1 MKTFITTSILALFL
15 VLGACSKGGDKENA
29 ATTNEQPA
37 KTEGAGHAK
46 KDVVPGSHEDWC
58 SEHEVPESQCTQC
71 DPSLAAAFKATGD
84 WCEEHGL
91 PESQCRKC
99 NPDLKIERP
108 AKK

>member
-1 MKTFITTSILALFL
+1 MKTIITTAFLALCF
-15 VLGACSKGGDKENA
+15 VLGACSKSADKDKPA
-29 ATTNEQPA
+29 AT
-37 KTEGAGHAK
+37 KTESSGHAA

-58 SEHEVPESQCTQC
+58 GEHEVPESQCTLC
-71 DPSLAAAFKATGD
+71 NPKLAAAFKATGD

-91 PESQCRKC
+91 PKSHDRKH

>member
-1 MKTFITTSILALFL
+1 MKTFITTSILALFF
-15 VLGACSKGGDKENA
+15 VLGACSKGTEKDKPA
-29 ATTNEQPA
+29 ATRETPT
-37 KTEGAGHAK
+37 KTEGAGHAA

-58 SEHEVPESQCTQC
+58 GEHQVPESQCTQC
-71 DPSLAAAFKATGD
+71 DPKLAAAFKATGD

-91 PESQCRKC
+91 PTSHDRKH